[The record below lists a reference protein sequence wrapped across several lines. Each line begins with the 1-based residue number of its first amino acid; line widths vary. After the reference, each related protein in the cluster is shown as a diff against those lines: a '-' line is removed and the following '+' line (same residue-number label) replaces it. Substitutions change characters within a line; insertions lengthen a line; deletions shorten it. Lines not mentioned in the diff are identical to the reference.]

1 MAAPAR
7 HGAAR
12 PGSARLGTEGAG
24 SGGAAPA
31 AAGGA
36 PAPRPG
42 PQRCGAEPEPP
53 ARGTAPGPPPPLRHR
68 DRDRDR
74 APLRAPRP
82 DPDPDPDPLPSPAP
96 RPRRAPGAPPLCR
109 CRCRWRRGHARRGGA
124 GPVPGGARGR
134 VSAQRRGRRSPQA
147 ARPEAAMAA
156 QAEYHR
162 LEDYEEDSPPGEEEL
177 LVHVTEGLQD
187 SWHHIKN
194 LDNFFTKIYHFH
206 QKNGFACMMLSDLF
220 ELVQFLFVVTF
231 STFLLCCVEYDVL
244 FANRPLNH
252 SQAPAPERS
261 KVTLPDAILPAPQCA
276 QRIRANGWVIF
287 LLVMAAVFWLYRLVK
302 VLCSL
307 LSYWEI
313 RAFYIKALNIP
324 SREQQMCVHKK
335 ELTELDIYH
344 RILRFKNYTVAM
356 VNKSLL
362 PVRFRLPL
370 LGHVV
375 FLTQGL
381 KYNLE
386 LLLFWG
392 PGSLF
397 QNKWNLQPQYK
408 RAGSRLE
415 LAQRLARTMVLLG
428 LANLLLCPFVLV
440 WQVLYAF
447 FSYTEVIKRE
457 PGSLGARRWSL
468 YGRHYLRHFNELN
481 HELQARLSRGYK
493 PATKYMNSFTSP
505 LLTVLAK
512 NVGFFAGSILAVL
525 IVLTVYDEDVLT
537 VQHIL
542 TAITLLGLVVTLAR
556 SFIPDEHMV
565 WCPEQLLQRV
575 LAHIHYMPDHWQGNA
590 SKSETRN
597 EMAQLFQYKAVFILE
612 ELLSPILTPL
622 ILIFA
627 LPARALDIID
637 FFRNFTV
644 EVVGVGD
651 ICSFAQL
658 DIRNHGNPQ
667 WLSAGQTE
675 ASVYQQAENGKTELS
690 LMHFAI
696 TNPRWQPPPQSEL
709 FLSHL
714 KEKVQQ
720 DAAAAPPAQRILAEG
735 PLGTSLLSDDS
746 ATAPDGLLASLLARP
761 ILSASG
767 LVSRDRRF
775 VQPCSTA
782 SAAASVLASLSSPL
796 PGRARVP
803 SADSPGC
810 HSDRLLPEESLLLS
824 ESRLLSLSRS
834 AVLAEVASAEMS
846 LHAIYM
852 HELHQQQQQGPAPL
866 AVGLW
871 VAAGAPKQPSV
882 TAGSAARASQAQL
895 REMPLGGWAE
905 EDEEEEEE
913 EEEQTTG

>member
-1 MAAPAR
+1 
-7 HGAAR
+7 
-12 PGSARLGTEGAG
+12 
-24 SGGAAPA
+24 
-31 AAGGA
+31 
-36 PAPRPG
+36 
-42 PQRCGAEPEPP
+42 
-53 ARGTAPGPPPPLRHR
+53 
-68 DRDRDR
+68 
-74 APLRAPRP
+74 
-82 DPDPDPDPLPSPAP
+82 
-96 RPRRAPGAPPLCR
+96 
-109 CRCRWRRGHARRGGA
+109 
-124 GPVPGGARGR
+124 
-134 VSAQRRGRRSPQA
+134 
-147 ARPEAAMAA
+147 
-156 QAEYHR
+156 
-162 LEDYEEDSPPGEEEL
+162 
-177 LVHVTEGLQD
+177 
-187 SWHHIKN
+187 
-194 LDNFFTKIYHFH
+194 
-206 QKNGFACMMLSDLF
+206 
-220 ELVQFLFVVTF
+220 
-231 STFLLCCVEYDVL
+231 
-244 FANRPLNH
+244 
-252 SQAPAPERS
+252 
-261 KVTLPDAILPAPQCA
+261 
-276 QRIRANGWVIF
+276 
-287 LLVMAAVFWLYRLVK
+287 
-302 VLCSL
+302 
-307 LSYWEI
+307 
-313 RAFYIKALNIP
+313 
-324 SREQQMCVHKK
+324 MCVHKK

-746 ATAPDGLLASLLARP
+746 ATAPDGLLASVLARP

-810 HSDRLLPEESLLLS
+810 HSDRLLPEE
-824 ESRLLSLSRS
+824 RCCR
-834 AVLAEVASAEMS
+834 
-846 LHAIYM
+846 
-852 HELHQQQQQGPAPL
+852 
-866 AVGLW
+866 
-871 VAAGAPKQPSV
+871 
-882 TAGSAARASQAQL
+882 RASRA
-895 REMPLGGWAE
+895 RSPAGGAGWE
-905 EDEEEEEE
+905 W
-913 EEEQTTG
+913 G

>member
-1 MAAPAR
+1 
-7 HGAAR
+7 
-12 PGSARLGTEGAG
+12 
-24 SGGAAPA
+24 
-31 AAGGA
+31 
-36 PAPRPG
+36 
-42 PQRCGAEPEPP
+42 
-53 ARGTAPGPPPPLRHR
+53 
-68 DRDRDR
+68 
-74 APLRAPRP
+74 
-82 DPDPDPDPLPSPAP
+82 
-96 RPRRAPGAPPLCR
+96 
-109 CRCRWRRGHARRGGA
+109 
-124 GPVPGGARGR
+124 
-134 VSAQRRGRRSPQA
+134 
-147 ARPEAAMAA
+147 
-156 QAEYHR
+156 
-162 LEDYEEDSPPGEEEL
+162 
-177 LVHVTEGLQD
+177 
-187 SWHHIKN
+187 
-194 LDNFFTKIYHFH
+194 
-206 QKNGFACMMLSDLF
+206 
-220 ELVQFLFVVTF
+220 QFLFVVTF
-231 STFLLCCVEYDVL
+231 TTFLLCCVEYDVL

-252 SQAPAPERS
+252 SHTGGAAPDRS

-276 QRIRANGWVIF
+276 QRIRARGWVIF

-324 SREQQMCVHKK
+324 SEGLCNYSWQEVQARLISLQRRQQMCVHKR

-362 PVRFRLPL
+362 PVRFHVPL
-370 LGHVV
+370 LGPIV

-397 QNKWNLQPQYK
+397 QNKWSLRPQCK
-408 RAGSRLE
+408 RAGARRE
-415 LAQRLARTMVLLG
+415 LARRLARTMVLLG
-428 LANLLLCPFVLV
+428 LANLLLCPCVLV
-440 WQVLYAF
+440 WQLLYAF
-447 FSYTEVIKRE
+447 FSYAEVIKRE

-556 SFIPDEHMV
+556 WVCRAVPLAGAVGGGVAEREVGHLPPARRSFIPDEHTV

-575 LAHIHYMPDHWQGNA
+575 LAHVHYMPDHWQGNA
-590 SKSETRN
+590 SRSETRG

-627 LPARALDIID
+627 LPARALDIVD

-658 DIRNHGNPQ
+658 DVRNHGNPQ

-696 TNPRWQPPPQSEL
+696 TNPRWQPPPPSEL

-720 DAAAAPPAQRILAEG
+720 DAAAAPPAQCILAEG
-735 PLGTSLLSDDS
+735 PLG
-746 ATAPDGLLASLLARP
+746 ASLF
-761 ILSASG
+761 S
-767 LVSRDRRF
+767 
-775 VQPCSTA
+775 
-782 SAAASVLASLSSPL
+782 
-796 PGRARVP
+796 
-803 SADSPGC
+803 
-810 HSDRLLPEESLLLS
+810 
-824 ESRLLSLSRS
+824 
-834 AVLAEVASAEMS
+834 
-846 LHAIYM
+846 
-852 HELHQQQQQGPAPL
+852 
-866 AVGLW
+866 
-871 VAAGAPKQPSV
+871 
-882 TAGSAARASQAQL
+882 
-895 REMPLGGWAE
+895 
-905 EDEEEEEE
+905 
-913 EEEQTTG
+913 

>member
-1 MAAPAR
+1 
-7 HGAAR
+7 
-12 PGSARLGTEGAG
+12 
-24 SGGAAPA
+24 
-31 AAGGA
+31 
-36 PAPRPG
+36 
-42 PQRCGAEPEPP
+42 
-53 ARGTAPGPPPPLRHR
+53 
-68 DRDRDR
+68 
-74 APLRAPRP
+74 
-82 DPDPDPDPLPSPAP
+82 
-96 RPRRAPGAPPLCR
+96 
-109 CRCRWRRGHARRGGA
+109 
-124 GPVPGGARGR
+124 
-134 VSAQRRGRRSPQA
+134 
-147 ARPEAAMAA
+147 MAA
-156 QAEYHR
+156 QGEYRR
-162 LEDYEEDSPPGEEEL
+162 LEDFEEDSPPGEEEL

-206 QKNGFACMMLSDLF
+206 QKNGFACMMLSDIF

-231 STFLLCCVEYDVL
+231 TTFLLCCVEYDVL

-252 SQAPAPERS
+252 SHTGAAVPDRS
-261 KVTLPDAILPAPQCA
+261 KVTLPDAVLPSPQCA
-276 QRIRANGWVIF
+276 QRIRASGWIIF

-324 SREQQMCVHKK
+324 SEELCNYSWQEVQARLISLQRRQQMCVHKR

-356 VNKSLL
+356 INKSLL

-370 LGHVV
+370 LGPVV

-397 QNKWNLQPQYK
+397 QNKWSLRPQCK
-408 RAGSRLE
+408 RAGARRE
-415 LAQRLARTMVLLG
+415 LARRLARAMVLLG
-428 LANLLLCPFVLV
+428 LANLLLCPCVLV
-440 WQVLYAF
+440 WQLLYAF
-447 FSYTEVIKRE
+447 FSYAEVIKRE

-542 TAITLLGLVVTLAR
+542 TAITLLGLVVTVAR
-556 SFIPDEHMV
+556 SFIPDEHTV

-575 LAHIHYMPDHWQGNA
+575 LAHVHYMPDHWQGNA
-590 SKSETRN
+590 SRSETRG
-597 EMAQLFQYKAVFILE
+597 EMAQLFQYKA
-612 ELLSPILTPL
+612 
-622 ILIFA
+622 
-627 LPARALDIID
+627 LD
-637 FFRNFTV
+637 V
-644 EVVGVGD
+644 
-651 ICSFAQL
+651 
-658 DIRNHGNPQ
+658 RNHGNPQ

-696 TNPRWQPPPQSEL
+696 TNPRWQPPPPSEL

-735 PLGTSLLSDDS
+735 PLGASLLSDDS
-746 ATAPDGLLASLLARP
+746 AAAPDGLLASVLARP

-775 VQPCSTA
+775 AQPCSTA
-782 SAAASVLASLSSPL
+782 SAAASVLASLASPL
-796 PGRARVP
+796 PGRARGP

-810 HSDRLLPEESLLLS
+810 HSDRLLPGESLLLS
-824 ESRLLSLSRS
+824 ESRLRSLSRS
-834 AVLAEVASAEMS
+834 ALLCEVASAEMS
-846 LHAIYM
+846 LHAIYL
-852 HELHQQQQQGPAPL
+852 HELHQQQQQQGPGPQA
-866 AVGLW
+866 AGGW
-871 VAAGAPKQPSV
+871 VAMGPPRPPSV
-882 TAGSAARASQAQL
+882 TTGSAARASQAQH

-905 EDEEEEEE
+905 EEEEEEE